1 MGKKS
6 DDKTAMYGVCWTLS
20 WEEDL
25 VAIRTYAPI
34 SAGLQIWNN
43 FIFSQIGTSRWV
55 EMVVKYGIYFLS
67 GNQTRQK
74 KSDQTKSQVGG
85 WTDRFW
91 MMGILFYLIMQVGEQ
106 GWLVR

>member
-1 MGKKS
+1 
-6 DDKTAMYGVCWTLS
+6 
-20 WEEDL
+20 
-25 VAIRTYAPI
+25 
-34 SAGLQIWNN
+34 
-43 FIFSQIGTSRWV
+43 
-55 EMVVKYGIYFLS
+55 MVVKYGIYFLS

-85 WTDRFW
+85 WTVRFW